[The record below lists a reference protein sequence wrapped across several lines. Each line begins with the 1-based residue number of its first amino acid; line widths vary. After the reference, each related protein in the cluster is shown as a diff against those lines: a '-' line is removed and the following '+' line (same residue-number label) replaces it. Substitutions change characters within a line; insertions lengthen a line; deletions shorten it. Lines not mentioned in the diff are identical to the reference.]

1 MRKIHLAVASLSLA
15 AVVLGSGSAS
25 AQGKSQHGAAYVQ
38 GSPLGFSILS
48 VAGTEVNLGPFGGVQ
63 TIGGGSSGAYHM
75 DFEGG
80 YHFGGTHEG
89 FVLGGRQG
97 FNFFSGGFAA
107 TTQAKFGYA
116 ISIPISGGP
125 SEINVTP
132 YGVMGVA
139 YGDTDAAFAF
149 GFGAEV
155 KYFFNESGL
164 YVGGH
169 PLELGGWA
177 PGGFVYTM
185 AVGAGYAF

>member
-15 AVVLGSGSAS
+15 AVMLGSGSAS
-25 AQGKSQHGAAYVQ
+25 AQKSQHGAAYVQ
-38 GSPLGFSILS
+38 GSPLGFSNITQC
-48 VAGTEVNLGPFGGVQ
+48 VDAGPFGSVC
-63 TIGGGSSGAYHM
+63 GSSGAYHM

-80 YHFGGTHEG
+80 YHFGGAHEG
-89 FVLGGRQG
+89 FVIGGRQG

-107 TTQAKFGYA
+107 TTQGKFGYA

-125 SEINVTP
+125 AELNITP
-132 YGVMGVA
+132 YGVLGAA
-139 YGDTDAAFAF
+139 YGDISAAFAF
-149 GFGAEV
+149 GAGAEV

-169 PLELGGWA
+169 PVELGGWVS
-177 PGGFVYTM
+177 GGFVYTM